1 MLNLIIT
8 FALLAAAAY
17 VGFLFVRAYTTTTGS
32 WWQRTLSAGKSSATI
47 VWAQLLIMSTG
58 FINAFADIMSQVDP
72 SAADQIKSVL
82 QPQYVAAFTV
92 LILLGTIAARLR
104 TLKE

>member
-72 SAADQIKSVL
+72 SRPTRSN
-82 QPQYVAAFTV
+82 PSCS
-92 LILLGTIAARLR
+92 RSMSR
-104 TLKE
+104 RSPC